1 MKSAVKKTTRT
12 LTTDNADTTDKER
25 KSAYIC
31 EISGVM
37 TDNKVYVDQN
47 GIDIVQVNR
56 ADGLGIAELKKMGIR
71 QIIISTEKNTVVTTR
86 ANKLGISCLQWIEN
100 KRTV

>member
-1 MKSAVKKTTRT
+1 MKSAVKKGTRT

-25 KSAYIC
+25 KSTYIC

-37 TDNKVYVDQN
+37 TDNKMYVDQN

-56 ADGLGIAELKKMGIR
+56 ADGLGIAELKKWVYDKSLFQR
-71 QIIISTEKNTVVTTR
+71 
-86 ANKLGISCLQWIEN
+86 
-100 KRTV
+100 KRIQSSL